1 MGSAR
6 PVVFIVTPGTRS
18 ENNGNW
24 RTAARW
30 AGMLRGR
37 CKVIVQ
43 TRWEGERADALVAL
57 HARRSAD
64 SVERFH
70 ARHPDR
76 AIAVMLTG
84 TDLYRDLPESRA
96 AARSLDIAHAIVTL
110 QDDAFRLLAPAWRAK
125 ARVIYQSAR
134 ALRAVRKRPGR
145 IDCVA
150 VGHLRDVKDPRTVFE
165 AMRHLHDDLPIRLR
179 HYGAPLDA
187 KLAREAAALAARDP
201 RYRYL
206 GAKPHG
212 VVRAAMRSSHLL
224 VHPSLMEGGANVIV
238 EAVTAGTA
246 VLASR
251 VSGNVGMLGRGY
263 AGYFDAGDAAALA
276 SLMARALEA
285 PFLARLERQCAARRA
300 LFSPVGEARAVRRLV
315 RELGC
320 NCGVKITTHGNRP
333 GASTMDMQVRLTQF
347 SHGGRLRVQDRAR
360 RARADPRQGRS
371 RHPAQGIAGR
381 HRDQRRRRGLPHQRH
396 AGDRGHDR
404 LLHADRRR
412 PVRFRRHRRDQRDLR
427 CLRDGWAAAL
437 RARARRHARQP
448 DSRST

>member
-37 CKVIVQ
+37 CRVIVQ
-43 TRWEGERADALVAL
+43 TRWQGERADALIAL

-70 ARHPDR
+70 ASHPDR
-76 AIAVMLTG
+76 RIAVMLTG
-84 TDLYRDLPESRA
+84 TDLYRDLPESRE
-96 AARSLDIAHAIVTL
+96 AARSLDLAQSIVTL
-110 QDDAFRLLAPAWRAK
+110 QDDALRLLAPSWRRK

-134 ALRAVRKRPGR
+134 ALHPARKPAGR

-150 VGHLRDVKDPRTVFE
+150 VGHLRDVKDPGTLFE
-165 AMRHLHDDLPIRLR
+165 AMRRIPGELPIRVR

-187 KLAREAAALAARDP
+187 ALGLAASALAAREP

-206 GAKPHG
+206 GARPHG
-212 VVRAAMRSSHLL
+212 VVRAAIRSSHLL

-238 EAVTAGTA
+238 EAITAGTA

-263 AGYFDAGDAAALA
+263 AGYFEAGDAAGLA
-276 SLMARALEA
+276 RLMARALDE
-285 PFLARLERQCAARRA
+285 PRFLARLQRQCAVRRA
-300 LFSPVGEARAVRRLV
+300 FFAPAAETRAVRRL
-315 RELGC
+315 
-320 NCGVKITTHGNRP
+320 
-333 GASTMDMQVRLTQF
+333 A
-347 SHGGRLRVQDRAR
+347 
-360 RARADPRQGRS
+360 
-371 RHPAQGIAGR
+371 
-381 HRDQRRRRGLPHQRH
+381 
-396 AGDRGHDR
+396 
-404 LLHADRRR
+404 
-412 PVRFRRHRRDQRDLR
+412 RDL
-427 CLRDGWAAAL
+427 GV
-437 RARARRHARQP
+437 
-448 DSRST
+448 

>member
-64 SVERFH
+64 SIERFH

-84 TDLYRDLPESRA
+84 TDLYRDLPESREA
-96 AARSLDIAHAIVTL
+96 VRSLDIAQAIVTL
-110 QDDAFRLLAPAWRAK
+110 QDEALRLLAPAWRKK
-125 ARVIYQSAR
+125 ARVIHQSAR
-134 ALRAVRKRPGR
+134 ALRAVSKRPGR
-145 IDCVA
+145 LDCVA
-150 VGHLRDVKDPRTVFE
+150 VGHLRDVKDPRTLFK
-165 AMRHLHDDLPIRLR
+165 AMRLLPGALPIRVR

-187 KLAREAAALAARDP
+187 ELGREASALAAGEA

-212 VVRAAMRSSHLL
+212 VVRAAIKSSHLL

-251 VSGNVGMLGRGY
+251 VSGNIGMLGRGY
-263 AGYFDAGDAAALA
+263 AGYFEAGDSAGLA
-276 SLMARALEA
+276 KLLMRALEE
-285 PFLARLERQCAARRA
+285 PRFLARLERQCAARRT
-300 LFSPVGEARAVRRLV
+300 LFSPATETRAVRRLI
-315 RELGC
+315 RELG
-320 NCGVKITTHGNRP
+320 V
-333 GASTMDMQVRLTQF
+333 
-347 SHGGRLRVQDRAR
+347 
-360 RARADPRQGRS
+360 
-371 RHPAQGIAGR
+371 
-381 HRDQRRRRGLPHQRH
+381 
-396 AGDRGHDR
+396 
-404 LLHADRRR
+404 
-412 PVRFRRHRRDQRDLR
+412 
-427 CLRDGWAAAL
+427 
-437 RARARRHARQP
+437 
-448 DSRST
+448 